1 MWNDTLTLN
10 RLSAALLVLALV
22 LLAYG
27 AARWLAAQPRF
38 AIRTVLVQAVGERAL
53 EHVSAERVAQFCL
66 PRINGTF
73 FTTDLAQ
80 AKNAF
85 EALPWVRSA
94 SVRRQWPDQLVV
106 RLEEHQALARW
117 NDDSGNRFVSVL
129 GESFKAPGEAALGA
143 ALPLLTGPE
152 GSEREVVAHYSAFRE
167 RLALI
172 GRAPLVVTLSP
183 RQAWSL
189 RLADG
194 MVLEI
199 GREQPASTVLSR
211 IERFVS
217 RYAATLGQMTS
228 RVEVVDL
235 RYPNGFAVRAPG
247 LRAAATPKAATSPK
261 ATTAAASRVALPRK
275 TKTPRAAGKPART
288 RA

>member
-10 RLSAALLVLALV
+10 RLSATLLVLALA
-22 LLAYG
+22 LFAYG
-27 AARWLAAQPRF
+27 ALRWLAAQPRF
-38 AIRTVLVQAVGERAL
+38 AIRTVQVQAAGERAL

-80 AKNAF
+80 AKSAF

-94 SVRRQWPDQLVV
+94 SVRRQWPDRLVV

-117 NDDSGNRFVSVL
+117 NDDGGNRFVSVK
-129 GESFKAPGEAALGA
+129 GESFNAPGEKVLGA

-152 GSEREVVAHYSAFRE
+152 GSERDVVGHYAAFRE
-167 RLALI
+167 RLAVI
-172 GRAPLVVTLSP
+172 GKAPQVVALSA
-183 RQAWSL
+183 RQAWTL

-194 MVLEI
+194 MVVEI
-199 GREQPASTVLSR
+199 GREQPASSVLSR
-211 IERFVS
+211 VERFVS
-217 RYAATLGQMTS
+217 RYAATVGQVTS

-247 LRAAATPKAATSPK
+247 LRAATPPKAAGATSRTAAPRKPK
-261 ATTAAASRVALPRK
+261 APR
-275 TKTPRAAGKPART
+275 PAGKPART

>member
-10 RLSAALLVLALV
+10 RLSAALLVLALL

-38 AIRTVLVQAVGERAL
+38 AIRTVLVQAAGARAL

-94 SVRRQWPDQLVV
+94 SVRRQWPDRLVV

-117 NDDSGNRFVSVL
+117 NDDSGHRFVSVL

-172 GRAPLVVTLSP
+172 GRAPLVVTLSA

-247 LRAAATPKAATSPK
+247 LRAAATPKAAT
-261 ATTAAASRVALPRK
+261 AAASRAALPRK
-275 TKTPRAAGKPART
+275 PKTPRAAGKPART